1 MNVELNVN
9 ALGKALQR
17 LDESLAYDLAQP
29 LVVDACIQRFE
40 FCIIHRENASSKH
53 IASTG

>member
-40 FCIIHRENASSKH
+40 FCIELTWK
-53 IASTG
+53 TLKKCLG